1 MTDVPKQ
8 LVAAL
13 THRYVIERPLGSG
26 GMATVYLAR
35 DMKHNRQVAVK
46 VLRAEHAAELGTE
59 RFLREIGIVAQLS
72 HPHILSLYDSGE
84 ADGLLYFAMPFVEGE
99 SLRRRLERETQL
111 PLDEAISI
119 TVDIADALHYAHSH
133 GVVHR
138 DVKPG
143 NILLDAGHAVIM
155 DFGIALADRALV
167 GERVTEEGAYLGTP
181 EYMSPE
187 QATGEHELDGR
198 SDMYSLAC
206 VLYEMLVGQPPF
218 VGSTARAVIAKHITD
233 PVAPITT
240 VRPEVGVGIERTV
253 NRALSKQPADRFA
266 TLADFAE
273 VVAGSAGSDVASLP
287 ARSIAVLAFA
297 NMSADPDD
305 EYFSDGLSDEIIN
318 ALTKIEDF
326 NVVSRTSAFA
336 FKGCNED
343 IRSIGRRLNVR
354 SVLEGSVRRA
364 GSRLRVT
371 AQLINVDD
379 GYHLWSERYDRE
391 LEDVFAIQDEIA
403 ESVASA
409 LEVVLSDEEKRAI
422 QKVPTQ
428 HLQAYDYYLRGRQF
442 FYQFRRKS
450 LEFACEMFNEAIAID
465 PDYALAHAGVADCC
479 SFLYIYWGSNQQDL
493 QRAEAASQR
502 ALELDPESAEAHA
515 ARGLAVSLSKRY
527 DESEREFKEA
537 IKLNPNL
544 FEPYYF
550 DARAQFQK
558 GEFERA
564 VQLFEQAAKLQDDY
578 QAHFFAAQSYA
589 ALHRMDEAT
598 ATYRRAL
605 AAIRR
610 HMELNPDDARAVTM
624 GAVSLCRLG
633 EKREGLEWGQ
643 RAVAIDPED
652 AGVSYNVA
660 CLFALEGEP
669 EEAIRYLEEAVRGG
683 FWHREWAERDPD
695 LDSLRDHPKFQAI
708 LERQRGS

>member
-1 MTDVPKQ
+1 MDVPKQ
-8 LVAAL
+8 LAVALAR
-13 THRYVIERPLGSG
+13 RYSIERPLGSG
-26 GMATVYLAR
+26 GMATVCLAQ
-35 DMKHNRQVAVK
+35 DIKHNRRVAVK
-46 VLRAEHAAELGTE
+46 VLRAELAAELGSE
-59 RFLREIGIVAQLS
+59 RFLREIGIVAQLN
-72 HPHILSLYDSGE
+72 HPHILSLYDSGD
-84 ADGLLYFAMPFVEGE
+84 ADGLLYFVMPFVEGE
-99 SLRRRLERETQL
+99 SLRRRIERENQL
-111 PLDEAISI
+111 PIDEAIRI
-119 TVDIADALHYAHSH
+119 TVDIADALDYAHSH
-133 GVVHR
+133 NVVHR

-143 NILLDAGHAVIM
+143 NILLDAGHAVVA
-155 DFGIALADRALV
+155 DFGIALADSTLV

-187 QATGEHELDGR
+187 QATGEHEIDGR

-218 VGSTARAVIAKHITD
+218 VGSNARAVIAKHLTD
-233 PVAPITT
+233 PAAPITT
-240 VRPEVGVGIERTV
+240 VRPEVGPGIERAV
-253 NRALSKQPADRFA
+253 SRALSKQPVDRFT

-273 VVAGSAGSDVASLP
+273 AVSGAVESGAASSP
-287 ARSIAVLAFA
+287 TKSIAVLAFA
-297 NMSADPDD
+297 NMSADRDD

-336 FKGCNED
+336 FKGRSED
-343 IRSIGRRLNVR
+343 IRTIGRRLNVR
-354 SVLEGSVRRA
+354 SVLEGSVRRV

-371 AQLINVDD
+371 AQLISVDD
-379 GYHLWSERYDRE
+379 GYHLWSERFDRE

-403 ESVASA
+403 ENVASA
-409 LEVVLSDEEKRAI
+409 LEVVLSDEEKRAL

-428 HLQAYDYYLRGRQF
+428 HLQAYDFYLRGRQF
-442 FYQFRRKS
+442 FYQFRKKS
-450 LEFACEMFNEAIAID
+450 LEFACDMFRKAIEVD
-465 PDYALAHAGVADCC
+465 PEYALAHAGVADCC
-479 SFLYIYWGSNQQDL
+479 SFLYVYWGSNQEDL
-493 QRAEAASQR
+493 RQAEAASQR

-527 DESEREFKEA
+527 DESEREFREA
-537 IKLNPNL
+537 IRLNPNL

-564 VQLFEQAAKLQDDY
+564 VRLFERAGQVRDDY

-589 ALHRMDEAT
+589 ALRRMGEARV
-598 ATYRRAL
+598 TYRKAL
-605 AAIRR
+605 AAVKR
-610 HMELNPDDARAVTM
+610 HLDLNPDDARAVTM
-624 GAVSLCRLG
+624 GAVCLCRLG
-633 EKREGLEWGQ
+633 EKQEGLDWGQ

-660 CLFALEGEP
+660 CLFALENEP

-683 FWHREWAERDPD
+683 FWHREWAEQDPD
-695 LDSLRDHPKFQAI
+695 LDSLRDHPKYKAI
-708 LERQRGS
+708 LQAQGGG